1 MNSVSYLPNKKQNN
15 FKIRQDFDRFLKYL
29 FCLVFM
35 TAGLFDKQILCFMP
49 LRYPVKILLFSNQ
62 LSSVCRTMGKHEQPH
77 PFCSINM
84 KVRVP
89 TWQLS

>member
-29 FCLVFM
+29 FCLVFFWGGGGL

-49 LRYPVKILLFSNQ
+49 LRYP
-62 LSSVCRTMGKHEQPH
+62 G
-77 PFCSINM
+77 
-84 KVRVP
+84 
-89 TWQLS
+89 

>member
-29 FCLVFM
+29 FCLVFFGGGGL

-49 LRYPVKILLFSNQ
+49 LRYP
-62 LSSVCRTMGKHEQPH
+62 G
-77 PFCSINM
+77 
-84 KVRVP
+84 
-89 TWQLS
+89 